1 MKENDRVK
9 KKSNTQVIGSTSN
22 LNNINKNNTTSIK
35 KLIEK

>member
-1 MKENDRVK
+1 MKENDKVK

-22 LNNINKNNTTSIK
+22 LNNMNKNNTTSIN